1 MNAACNR
8 CKSDEINGS
17 LAKECI
23 SKQKKEYFCKIFN
36 KLEIIIF
43 CNPAKIL
50 VAKCLQ
56 FSK

>member
-1 MNAACNR
+1 MRHAIVAKVMKLMDLSPKNAHP
-8 CKSDEINGS
+8 
-17 LAKECI
+17 
-23 SKQKKEYFCKIFN
+23 KQKKEYFCKIFN

>member
-1 MNAACNR
+1 MRHAIAAKVVKLMDLSPKNVH
-8 CKSDEINGS
+8 
-17 LAKECI
+17 